1 MSSIYRKGRDGYFYY
16 QAYTINPES
25 SKKDKRVYHSLN
37 TKDETEAKKKKKEY
51 DLKYEKIINAKN
63 RRITEYFKNSKILF
77 SFSLLMILSIILYTS
92 QRGVSKKNKRSF
104 QESNFPKNEI
114 KDLEQISV
122 VKPTE
127 KKPINKELIIQDDV
141 LNKAIPN
148 FIIER
153 VDQSSGAFKQIKVYA
168 TLNDN
173 TNDDIQNKICEII
186 ANRFKEFPNIIIC
199 LYSDNPNGK
208 KMANGYEDALSSD
221 VRESSWLA
229 FYTKNPVEGDYFD
242 ANPNGF

>member
-16 QAYTINPES
+16 QAYTFNPES
-25 SKKDKRVYHSLN
+25 NKKDKRVYHSLN
-37 TKDETEAKKKKKEY
+37 TKNETEAEKKKKEY
-51 DLKYEKIINAKN
+51 DLKYEKVINAKN
-63 RRITEYFKNSKILF
+63 KRITEYFKNSKILF
-77 SFSLLMILSIILYTS
+77 SLFLLMLLIIAIYTLQS
-92 QRGVSKKNKRSF
+92 GVSTKNNRSF
-104 QESNFPKNEI
+104 QESNFPKKEK

-122 VKPTE
+122 AKPIE
-127 KKPINKELIIQDDV
+127 KKPINEEPKTKDNA

-153 VDQSSGAFKQIKVYA
+153 VDQSYGVFKQIKVYA

-173 TNDDIQNKICEII
+173 TNDDIQNKICQII
-186 ANRFKEFPNIIIC
+186 ARRFKEFPNIIIC
-199 LYSDNPNGK
+199 LYSDSPDGK
-208 KMANGYEDALSSD
+208 KMANGYENALSSN
-221 VRESSWLA
+221 VRKTSWLA

>member
-51 DLKYEKIINAKN
+51 DLKYEKVIDVKN
-63 RRITEYFKNSKILF
+63 KRITKYFKNSKILF
-77 SFSLLMILSIILYTS
+77 SFFLLMMLSITFYSL
-92 QRGVSKKNKRSF
+92 QPRVSIKNKRSF
-104 QESNFPKNEI
+104 QEINFPKKEI

-127 KKPINKELIIQDDV
+127 KKPINKELKTQDSA
-141 LNKAIPN
+141 LNEAIPD

-153 VDQSSGAFKQIKVYA
+153 VDQSFGAFKQIKVYA

-173 TNDDIQNKICEII
+173 TNDVIQNKICQII
-186 ANRFKEFPNIIIC
+186 AHQFKEFPNIIIC

-221 VRESSWLA
+221 VRKTSWLA